1 MTENTVN
8 YLQPHD
14 LGMKTLEIPNEKV
27 TQIEFT
33 KNRLFALT
41 ESGHVYVWILMIQKE
56 DKLDEAE

>member
-1 MTENTVN
+1 
-8 YLQPHD
+8 
-14 LGMKTLEIPNEKV
+14 MKTLEIPNEKV